1 MDVSSG
7 FDIPNPYGLPA
18 SEFGYDMDAYR
29 TALKFLS
36 DLAGGSEQSD
46 ALERNGG
53 TAPML
58 TLWQR
63 SSAFRRV
70 YGKCLTV
77 GRLEREAR
85 ERRDADA
92 NEDDGAEV
100 RVIDGYPIPPPGQ
113 QMFVRL
119 EDLPAR
125 RTVFNRRAPESFGSG
140 SMSSPAPAFSAASSG
155 IGVSRSTAASGAHGE
170 GS

>member
-1 MDVSSG
+1 
-7 FDIPNPYGLPA
+7 
-18 SEFGYDMDAYR
+18 MDAYR

-36 DLAGGSEQSD
+36 DLAGGSEQSE
-46 ALERNGG
+46 ALELNGG

-70 YGKCLTV
+70 YGKCLTA

-85 ERRDADA
+85 ERRGAESG
-92 NEDDGAEV
+92 EDDGSQP
-100 RVIDGYPIPPPGQ
+100 RMIDGFPIPTPGH
-113 QMFVRL
+113 QMFVKL
-119 EDLPAR
+119 KDLPAR

-140 SMSSPAPAFSAASSG
+140 VPSSPAPTVSAASGG
-155 IGVSRSTAASGAHGE
+155 IGGSRSRAASGAHGE